1 MTDPNLAAPR
11 DAKVR
16 EAREELLAV
25 ARWLHQKEKRARSR
39 RAKLPRDGQGHEDAD
54 KAKRFALIAAR
65 VVEEAAERYAAPLP
79 AERGR
84 EEGESELVL
93 VEDAIVAACRKH
105 GVTDKELADA
115 GDGADAEEWAE
126 ALIAAVARA
135 ALSGG
140 TADA

>member
-84 EEGESELVL
+84 EDDLKALAERFDAMARGAETEIERECIIVCRNHVL
-93 VEDAIVAACRKH
+93 MCLH
-105 GVTDKELADA
+105 PL
-115 GDGADAEEWAE
+115 
-126 ALIAAVARA
+126 RA
-135 ALSGG
+135 ALSPDAGG
-140 TADA
+140 KS